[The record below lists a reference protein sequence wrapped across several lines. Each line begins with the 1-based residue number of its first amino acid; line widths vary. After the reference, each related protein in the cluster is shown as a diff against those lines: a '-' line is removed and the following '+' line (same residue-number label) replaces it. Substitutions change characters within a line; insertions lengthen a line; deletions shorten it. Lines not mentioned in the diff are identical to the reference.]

1 MINNIYFFYIL
12 IALLYPIVKVIYFFN
27 KVVCTQGIILG
38 IVMAVVTICPCLLA
52 IKECSDSRG
61 KRLGHWLA
69 VWIPVIAIPIFP
81 LPMVAKFGTGIFK
94 PGPLSVLIIFIIF
107 AIMQIYC
114 AVSAVKNLKKNEFR
128 ELIYCFDLKKI
139 NRKTVLRCLNSW
151 WFFL

>member
-12 IALLYPIVKVIYFFN
+12 IALLYPIVKVIYYFN

-38 IVMAVVTICPCLLA
+38 IVMAVVTICPGLLA
-52 IKECSDSRG
+52 LKESGSRG
-61 KRLGHWLA
+61 KQVGHWLA

-94 PGPLSVLIIFIIF
+94 PGPLSVLIIFIIL

-114 AVSAVKNLKKNEFR
+114 AVLAVKNLKKNK
-128 ELIYCFDLKKI
+128 ELGSK
-139 NRKTVLRCLNSW
+139 
-151 WFFL
+151 